1 MAGIIQNLVQF
12 GLTLSLM
19 DREVFVKEVS
29 SFLEQYRNDPA
40 MMESVAQKL
49 YQYLEDMKHRM
60 DMKEIISGAHSNQQ
74 IPTKADIDTLKEAIE
89 KLTEEIKKNNP
100 DK

>member
-1 MAGIIQNLVQF
+1 MRKLYSMAGIIQNLVQF

-49 YQYLEDMKHRM
+49 
-60 DMKEIISGAHSNQQ
+60 
-74 IPTKADIDTLKEAIE
+74 
-89 KLTEEIKKNNP
+89 
-100 DK
+100 